1 MNTRWILLLTAAL
14 SGCLKEE
21 LPVPAHQ
28 AGDAIT
34 GQACVG
40 TDYGRQVWY
49 DLGTCTVVGT
59 NGKMDWDLAFECGTE
74 GWHVRLNGSRFMRA
88 ASTAQTDIAL
98 PLDTT
103 GYGGSWRVD
112 HAAGAPDS
120 TAIGDWRAEH
130 PILVLDLGYTT
141 AGLPAGVRQLR
152 ILSVNADGYAFEMS
166 KLDGTDATAFQIA
179 KDPARSYVHFSVL
192 SGTSV
197 PIAPPLGTYDLVF
210 TQYTHE
216 FHDPYQAYLV
226 TGVVNGWSGIRV
238 AGPITGNPGSVAL
251 ADTTDHPFS
260 RNEDAIGYDWKEY
273 DFDLGTYTVLPER
286 VYIVQDAQGAFL
298 KLHFI
303 DFYNDAGERGC
314 PTFEVEAF

>member
-1 MNTRWILLLTAAL
+1 MNTRWMALVAAVL
-14 SGCLKEE
+14 SSCLKEE

-28 AGDAIT
+28 AGNAMT

-40 TDYGRQVWY
+40 TDYGMQVWY
-49 DLGTCTVVGT
+49 DLGNCTAAST
-59 NGKMDWDLAFECGTE
+59 NGKMDWDLAFECATA

-88 ASTAQTDIAL
+88 AITVQTDITL

-103 GYGGSWRVD
+103 GSGGSWRVD
-112 HAAGAPDS
+112 HASGSPDS
-120 TAIGDWRAEH
+120 TAIGDWRTDH
-130 PILVLDLGYTT
+130 PILALDLGYTT
-141 AGLPAGVRQLR
+141 TGLPAGVRQLR
-152 ILSVNADGYAFEMS
+152 ILSVDGDGYSFEVS
-166 KLDGTDATAFQIA
+166 DLDGTGATVFQVA
-179 KDPARSYVHFSVL
+179 KDPTRSYVHFSVL

-226 TGVVNGWSGIRV
+226 TGAVNGASGIRV
-238 AGPITGNPGSVAL
+238 AGPITGDPSAVVL
-251 ADTTDHPFS
+251 ADTTEHPFS
-260 RNEDAIGYDWKEY
+260 TDEDAIGYDWKEY

-286 VYIVQDAQGAFL
+286 SYIVQDAQGVFL
-298 KLHFI
+298 KLHFL